1 MSALGATNPLSLLHG
16 HPDMAGLTY
25 ANVITTKHHEK
36 LLVIY
41 YTNWRHDMEVIYKDG
56 STSTFTEGGSY
67 HAGELAIQRIRL
79 LTAKSALKINIE
91 SGMEMTRDGSWAAVM
106 NVIAPITG
114 KDYRSGKRLTVK
126 GKREALADCIELLA
140 TLEHE
145 AVIYEED

>member
-1 MSALGATNPLSLLHG
+1 
-16 HPDMAGLTY
+16 
-25 ANVITTKHHEK
+25 
-36 LLVIY
+36 
-41 YTNWRHDMEVIYKDG
+41 MEVIYKDG

-67 HAGELAIQRIRL
+67 HAGELALQRIRL
-79 LTAKSALKINIE
+79 LTAKSALKVNIE

-140 TLEHE
+140 TLEYE
-145 AVIYEED
+145 AVIYNEEDYEPTCDICGVGQYHSEHLDWNGETGNHFLCEDQ